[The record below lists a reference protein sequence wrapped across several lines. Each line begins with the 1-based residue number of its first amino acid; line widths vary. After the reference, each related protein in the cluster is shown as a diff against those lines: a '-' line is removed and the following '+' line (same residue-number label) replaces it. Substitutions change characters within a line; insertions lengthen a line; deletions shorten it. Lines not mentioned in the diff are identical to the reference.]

1 MSSRPESPV
10 LRVSGATGQAGA
22 APQVCAREN
31 TDESRPQATAGTRL
45 PTRRRWIMLSL
56 LLIATIINY
65 VDRVNISIAAPFMAK
80 DLGLDKV
87 QMGLIFSAFAWTYAF
102 ALVPAGFIA
111 DRFGSRV
118 TYGVSLVSWSAVTV
132 CQGLVG
138 GFASLF
144 GLRLAIGAMEAPAF
158 PANSR
163 AVTVWFPARERG
175 LASSIYVCGQYLGTA
190 LFTGALL
197 WLATTYDWRHVFY
210 STGIVGILFG
220 VFWLYVYR
228 DPLSCK
234 KVSPQELAYIE
245 EGGGL
250 VKSSQE
256 RTRFNW
262 RQITEL
268 FRYRQ
273 VWAICIGKFANTSV
287 LYFFLTWFPTYLIE
301 ERHLTM
307 VKVGV
312 FAVLPFIGATVGI
325 LLAGIVSDLLIRRGV
340 SLSFARKLPLVVG
353 SALGMSIVL
362 VNFTDSNVLCI
373 AVLTVAFFAQG
384 IASASWAAVSEVA
397 PKQLIGLTGG
407 ITSLAANIGGIVTP
421 IVIGWILHETGNF
434 SAAFWFIGGVA
445 MIGCLSYSLLLGRL
459 HRIVLQAR

>member
-1 MSSRPESPV
+1 MSSNPDS
-10 LRVSGATGQAGA
+10 QAMDAAVA
-22 APQVCAREN
+22 APVTAAPARPM
-31 TDESRPQATAGTRL
+31 SH
-45 PTRRRWIMLSL
+45 RRWFMLSL

-111 DRFGSRV
+111 DRFGSRF
-118 TYGVSLVSWSAVTV
+118 TYGASLISWSAVTV
-132 CQGLVG
+132 CQGMAG

-175 LASSIYVCGQYLGTA
+175 TASSIYVCGQYLGTA
-190 LFTGALL
+190 LFTGLLL

-220 VFWLYVYR
+220 IAWLYLYR
-228 DPLSCK
+228 DPMNCK
-234 KVSPQELAYIE
+234 KVSKEELAYIE
-245 EGGGL
+245 DGGGL

-256 RTRFNW
+256 RNKFKW
-262 RQITEL
+262 AQIAEL
-268 FRYRQ
+268 LKYRQ
-273 VWAICIGKFANTSV
+273 VWAICLGKFASTSA

-307 VKVGV
+307 VKVGI
-312 FAVLPFIGATVGI
+312 FAVLPFIGATVGV
-325 LLAGIVSDLLIRRGV
+325 LLAGFIADGMIRRGF
-340 SLSFARKLPLVVG
+340 SLSFSRKLPLVVG
-353 SALGMSIVL
+353 SALGMSIML
-362 VNFTDSNVLCI
+362 VNFTDSNEVCI
-373 AVLTVAFFAQG
+373 ALLTVAFFAQG
-384 IASASWAAVSEVA
+384 IASSSWAAVSEIA
-397 PKQLIGLTGG
+397 PKELIGLTGG

-421 IVIGWILHETGNF
+421 IVIGQILHVTGNF
-434 SAAFWFIGGVA
+434 AWAFWFIGGVA
-445 MIGCLSYSLLLGRL
+445 LIGTLSYSLLLGRIY
-459 HRIVLQAR
+459 RIELTTK

>member
-1 MSSRPESPV
+1 MPSIADPSTAAAAVDSPAKAV
-10 LRVSGATGQAGA
+10 AI
-22 APQVCAREN
+22 PH
-31 TDESRPQATAGTRL
+31 RL
-45 PTRRRWIMLSL
+45 PTRRRWFMLSL

-80 DLGLDKV
+80 DLGLDKI

-111 DRFGSRV
+111 DRFGSRF
-118 TYGVSLVSWSAVTV
+118 TYGISLISWSAVTV
-132 CQGLVG
+132 GQGFVG

-144 GLRLAIGAMEAPAF
+144 GLRLAVGAMEAPAF

-220 VFWLYVYR
+220 VVWLMVYR
-228 DPLSCK
+228 DPLQCK
-234 KVSPQELAYIE
+234 KVSPEELQYIE
-245 EGGGL
+245 DGGGL
-250 VKSSQE
+250 VKSSKE

-273 VWAICIGKFANTSV
+273 VWAICIGKFASTSA

-301 ERHLTM
+301 ERHLTTI
-307 VKVGV
+307 KVGI

-353 SALGMSIVL
+353 SMLGMSIVL
-362 VNFTDSNVLCI
+362 VNFTDSNAVCI
-373 AVLTVAFFAQG
+373 AILTVAFFAQG

-397 PKQLIGLTGG
+397 PKELIGLTGG
-407 ITSLAANIGGIVTP
+407 VTSLAANIGGIVTP
-421 IVIGWILHETGNF
+421 IVIGGIVHSTGSF
-434 SAAFWFIGGVA
+434 AYAFWFIGGVA
-445 MIGCLSYSLLLGRL
+445 LIGTLSYSLLLGKIY
-459 HRIVLQAR
+459 RIQLQTR

>member
-1 MSSRPESPV
+1 MSSNPDIQAID
-10 LRVSGATGQAGA
+10 ATVA
-22 APQVCAREN
+22 APAAAAPARL
-31 TDESRPQATAGTRL
+31 SSH
-45 PTRRRWIMLSL
+45 RRWFMLSL

-111 DRFGSRV
+111 DRFGSRL
-118 TYGVSLVSWSAVTV
+118 TYGASLISWSAVTV
-132 CQGLVG
+132 CQGMAG

-175 LASSIYVCGQYLGTA
+175 MASSIYVCGQYLGTA
-190 LFTGALL
+190 LFTGLLL

-220 VFWLYVYR
+220 IAWLYLYR
-228 DPLSCK
+228 DPLNCK
-234 KVSPQELAYIE
+234 KVSKQELEYIE
-245 EGGGL
+245 AGGGL
-250 VKSSQE
+250 VKSSQDKNK
-256 RTRFNW
+256 FKW
-262 RQITEL
+262 AQIAEL
-268 FRYRQ
+268 LKYRQ
-273 VWAICIGKFANTSV
+273 VWAICIGKFASTSA

-307 VKVGV
+307 VKVGI
-312 FAVLPFIGATVGI
+312 FAVLPFIGATVGV
-325 LLAGIVSDLLIRRGV
+325 LLAGFIADWMIRRGV

-353 SALGMSIVL
+353 SALGMSIML
-362 VNFTDSNVLCI
+362 VNFTDSNEVCI
-373 AVLTVAFFAQG
+373 ALLTIAFFAQG
-384 IASASWAAVSEVA
+384 IASSSWAAVSEVA
-397 PKQLIGLTGG
+397 PKELIGLTGG

-421 IVIGWILHETGNF
+421 IVIGQILHLTGNF
-434 SAAFWFIGGVA
+434 AWAFWFIGGMA
-445 MIGCLSYSLLLGRL
+445 CIGTLSYSLLLGRIY
-459 HRIVLQAR
+459 RIELKAK

>member
-1 MSSRPESPV
+1 MSSNPDI
-10 LRVSGATGQAGA
+10 QAINAAVAVPRAA
-22 APQVCAREN
+22 APARPV
-31 TDESRPQATAGTRL
+31 SH
-45 PTRRRWIMLSL
+45 RRWFMLSL

-111 DRFGSRV
+111 DRFGSRL
-118 TYGVSLVSWSAVTV
+118 TYGASLISWSAVTV

-138 GFASLF
+138 GFSSLF
-144 GLRLAIGAMEAPAF
+144 GLRLAIGALEAPAF

-175 LASSIYVCGQYLGTA
+175 MASSIYVCGQYLGTA
-190 LFTGALL
+190 LFTGLLL

-220 VFWLYVYR
+220 VAWLYLYR
-228 DPLSCK
+228 DPLNCK
-234 KVSPQELAYIE
+234 KVSKEELEYIE
-245 EGGGL
+245 AGGGL
-250 VKSSQE
+250 VKSSQDKN
-256 RTRFNW
+256 TFKW
-262 RQITEL
+262 AQIAEL
-268 FRYRQ
+268 MKYRQ
-273 VWAICIGKFANTSV
+273 VWAICIGKFASTSA

-307 VKVGV
+307 VKVGI
-312 FAVLPFIGATVGI
+312 FAVLPFIGATVGV
-325 LLAGIVSDLLIRRGV
+325 LMAGIISDWMIRRGV

-353 SALGMSIVL
+353 SALGMSIML
-362 VNFTDSNVLCI
+362 VNFTDSNEVCI
-373 AVLTVAFFAQG
+373 ALLTVAFFAQG
-384 IASASWAAVSEVA
+384 IASASWAAVSEIA
-397 PKQLIGLTGG
+397 PKELIGLTGG

-421 IVIGWILHETGNF
+421 IVIGQILHVTGNF
-434 SAAFWFIGGVA
+434 AWAFWFIGGVA
-445 MIGCLSYSLLLGRL
+445 CIGTLSYSLLLGRIY
-459 HRIVLQAR
+459 RIQLKAQ

>member
-1 MSSRPESPV
+1 MLNTPRGAAFAPP
-10 LRVSGATGQAGA
+10 SGPDSATAATGAATSARSASRAGA
-22 APQVCAREN
+22 
-31 TDESRPQATAGTRL
+31 L
-45 PTRRRWIMLSL
+45 PTRRRWFMLSL

-80 DLGLDKV
+80 DLGLDKI

-118 TYGVSLVSWSAVTV
+118 TYGASLITWSAATV

-144 GLRLAIGAMEAPAF
+144 GLRLAVGAMEAPAF

-175 LASSIYVCGQYLGTA
+175 MASSIYVCGQYLGTA

-197 WLATTYDWRHVFY
+197 WIATTYDWRHVFY
-210 STGIVGILFG
+210 STGIVGIVFG
-220 VFWLYVYR
+220 VVWLFVYR
-228 DPLSCK
+228 DPLNCK
-234 KVSPQELAYIE
+234 KVSKEELQYIE
-245 EGGGL
+245 DGGGL
-250 VKSSQE
+250 VKSSQQ

-262 RQITEL
+262 RQVTEL

-273 VWAICIGKFANTSV
+273 VWAICIGKFASTSA
-287 LYFFLTWFPTYLIE
+287 LYFFLTWFPTYLME
-301 ERHLTM
+301 ERQMSTI
-307 VKVGV
+307 KVGI

-325 LLAGIVSDLLIRRGV
+325 LLAGIISDLLIRRGH

-362 VNFTDSNVLCI
+362 VNFTDSNVVCI
-373 AVLTVAFFAQG
+373 AVLTCAFFAQG
-384 IASASWAAVSEVA
+384 IASSSWAAVSEVA
-397 PKQLIGLTGG
+397 PKELIGLTGG
-407 ITSLAANIGGIVTP
+407 VTSLAANIGGIVTP
-421 IVIGWILHETGNF
+421 IVIGAIVQTTHQF
-434 SAAFWFIGGVA
+434 AYAFWFIGAVA
-445 MIGCLSYSLLLGRL
+445 AIGTLSYSFLLGRL
-459 HRIVLQAR
+459 HRIELQAR

>member
-1 MSSRPESPV
+1 MSSNPDI
-10 LRVSGATGQAGA
+10 QAIDAAVA
-22 APQVCAREN
+22 APAAAAPARL
-31 TDESRPQATAGTRL
+31 SSH
-45 PTRRRWIMLSL
+45 RRWFMLSL

-111 DRFGSRV
+111 DRFGSRL
-118 TYGVSLVSWSAVTV
+118 TYGASLISWSAVTV
-132 CQGLVG
+132 CQGMAG

-175 LASSIYVCGQYLGTA
+175 MASSIYVCGQYLGTA
-190 LFTGALL
+190 LFTGLLL

-220 VFWLYVYR
+220 IAWLYLYR
-228 DPLSCK
+228 DPLNCK
-234 KVSPQELAYIE
+234 KVSKQELEYIE
-245 EGGGL
+245 AGGGL
-250 VKSSQE
+250 VKSSQDKNK
-256 RTRFNW
+256 FKW
-262 RQITEL
+262 AQIAEL
-268 FRYRQ
+268 LKYRQ
-273 VWAICIGKFANTSV
+273 VWAICIGKFASTSA

-307 VKVGV
+307 VKVGI
-312 FAVLPFIGATVGI
+312 FAVLPFIGATVGV
-325 LLAGIVSDLLIRRGV
+325 LLAGFIADWMIRRGV

-353 SALGMSIVL
+353 SALGMSIML
-362 VNFTDSNVLCI
+362 VNFTDSNELCI
-373 AVLTVAFFAQG
+373 ALLTIAFFAQG
-384 IASASWAAVSEVA
+384 IASSSWAAVSEVA
-397 PKQLIGLTGG
+397 PKELIGLTGG

-421 IVIGWILHETGNF
+421 IVIGQILHLTGNF
-434 SAAFWFIGGVA
+434 AWAFWFIGGMA
-445 MIGCLSYSLLLGRL
+445 CIGTLSYSLLLGRIY
-459 HRIVLQAR
+459 RIELKAK

>member
-1 MSSRPESPV
+1 MSSNPDIQAID
-10 LRVSGATGQAGA
+10 ATVA
-22 APQVCAREN
+22 APAAAAPARL
-31 TDESRPQATAGTRL
+31 SSH
-45 PTRRRWIMLSL
+45 RRWFMLSL

-111 DRFGSRV
+111 DRFGSRL
-118 TYGVSLVSWSAVTV
+118 TYGASLISWSAVTV
-132 CQGLVG
+132 CQGMAG

-175 LASSIYVCGQYLGTA
+175 MASSIYVCGQYLGTA
-190 LFTGALL
+190 LFTGLLL

-210 STGIVGILFG
+210 STGIVGVLFG
-220 VFWLYVYR
+220 IAWLYIYR
-228 DPLSCK
+228 DPLNCK
-234 KVSPQELAYIE
+234 KVSKQELDYIE
-245 EGGGL
+245 AGGGL
-250 VKSSQE
+250 VKSSQDKN
-256 RTRFNW
+256 TFKW
-262 RQITEL
+262 AQIAEL
-268 FRYRQ
+268 LRYRQ
-273 VWAICIGKFANTSV
+273 VWAICIGKFASTSA

-307 VKVGV
+307 VKVGI

-325 LLAGIVSDLLIRRGV
+325 LLAGAISDWMIRRGI

-353 SALGMSIVL
+353 SALGMSIML
-362 VNFTDSNVLCI
+362 VNFTDSNEVCI
-373 AVLTVAFFAQG
+373 ALLTIAFFAQG
-384 IASASWAAVSEVA
+384 IASSSWAAVSEIA
-397 PKQLIGLTGG
+397 PKELIGLTGG

-421 IVIGWILHETGNF
+421 IVIGQILHVTGNF
-434 SAAFWFIGGVA
+434 AWAFWFIGGVA
-445 MIGCLSYSLLLGRL
+445 CIGTLSYSLLLGRIY
-459 HRIVLQAR
+459 RIQLKAQ

>member
-1 MSSRPESPV
+1 MSSNPDIQAID
-10 LRVSGATGQAGA
+10 ATAA
-22 APQVCAREN
+22 APAAAAPARL
-31 TDESRPQATAGTRL
+31 SSH
-45 PTRRRWIMLSL
+45 RRWFMLSL

-111 DRFGSRV
+111 DRFGSRL
-118 TYGVSLVSWSAVTV
+118 TYGASLISWSAVTV
-132 CQGLVG
+132 CQGMAG

-175 LASSIYVCGQYLGTA
+175 MASSIYVCGQYLGTA
-190 LFTGALL
+190 LFTGVLL

-210 STGIVGILFG
+210 STGIVGVLFG
-220 VFWLYVYR
+220 IAWLYIYR
-228 DPLSCK
+228 DPLNCK
-234 KVSPQELAYIE
+234 KVSQQELDYIE
-245 EGGGL
+245 AGGGL
-250 VKSSQE
+250 VKSSQDKNK
-256 RTRFNW
+256 FKW
-262 RQITEL
+262 AQIAEL
-268 FRYRQ
+268 LKYRQ
-273 VWAICIGKFANTSV
+273 VWAICIGKFASTSA

-307 VKVGV
+307 VKVGI

-325 LLAGIVSDLLIRRGV
+325 LLAGAISDWMIRRGV

-353 SALGMSIVL
+353 SALGMSIML
-362 VNFTDSNVLCI
+362 VNFTDSNEVCI
-373 AVLTVAFFAQG
+373 ALLTVAFFAQG
-384 IASASWAAVSEVA
+384 IASSSWAAVSEIA
-397 PKQLIGLTGG
+397 PKELIGLTGG

-421 IVIGWILHETGNF
+421 IVIGQILHVTGNF
-434 SAAFWFIGGVA
+434 AWAFWFIGGVA
-445 MIGCLSYSLLLGRL
+445 CIGTLSYSLLLGRIY
-459 HRIVLQAR
+459 RIQLNAQ

>member
-1 MSSRPESPV
+1 MDAVVAVP
-10 LRVSGATGQAGA
+10 ATT
-22 APQVCAREN
+22 APAHPM
-31 TDESRPQATAGTRL
+31 TH
-45 PTRRRWIMLSL
+45 RRWFMLSL

-87 QMGLIFSAFAWTYAF
+87 EMGLIFSAFAWTYAF

-111 DRFGSRV
+111 DRFGSRF
-118 TYGVSLVSWSAVTV
+118 TYGASLISWSAVTV
-132 CQGLVG
+132 CQGMVG

-175 LASSIYVCGQYLGTA
+175 MASSIYVCGQYLGTA
-190 LFTGALL
+190 LFTGLLL

-220 VFWLYVYR
+220 VAWLYLYR
-228 DPLSCK
+228 DPMNCK
-234 KVSPQELAYIE
+234 KVSKEELAYIE
-245 EGGGL
+245 DGGGL

-256 RTRFNW
+256 RNKFKW
-262 RQITEL
+262 AQIAEL
-268 FRYRQ
+268 LKYRQ
-273 VWAICIGKFANTSV
+273 VWAICLGKFASTSA

-307 VKVGV
+307 VKVGI
-312 FAVLPFIGATVGI
+312 FAVLPFIGATVGV
-325 LLAGIVSDLLIRRGV
+325 LLAGFIADWMIRRGY
-340 SLSFARKLPLVVG
+340 SLSFSRKLPLVVG
-353 SALGMSIVL
+353 SALGMSIML
-362 VNFTDSNVLCI
+362 VNFTDSNEVCI
-373 AVLTVAFFAQG
+373 ALLTIAFFAQG
-384 IASASWAAVSEVA
+384 IASSSWAAVSEIA
-397 PKQLIGLTGG
+397 PKELIGLTGG

-421 IVIGWILHETGNF
+421 IVIGQILHVTGNF
-434 SAAFWFIGGVA
+434 AWAFWFIGGVA
-445 MIGCLSYSLLLGRL
+445 CIGTLSYSLLLGRIY
-459 HRIVLQAR
+459 RIELKAS